1 MGLAGKYLGVS
12 NTFSTDANFS
22 LVLIDK
28 DTGEKKQT
36 YTFYVSPDQVTIQMP
51 GRVQVYQTARGAA
64 HVDHMGAGLSSVII
78 AGQTGLNPLVGNPGL
93 VQYRLLRQL
102 VESYFDLCENAV
114 GPNSVELQL
123 TISYKDNPNFG
134 RWPVTIKDFTMT
146 RSIQKPLE
154 NRYALSMIIIGRNI
168 YSSKKPTSKRT
179 APDTAKVAEAAA
191 TKQVDKMVPDKWFDY
206 IVPREIIKEAT
217 GPDEFGSTIYVSR
230 DREFTFTEIL
240 VKVYPG
246 LFGGAHETSSSA
258 ATMAAKVANEMMLC
272 NGIQDPSKKFKN
284 GDKLT
289 LYVLN
294 LTSSDF
300 IRLGQV
306 TQSPD

>member
-1 MGLAGKYLGVS
+1 MPTSMGLAGKYLGVS

-22 LVLIDK
+22 LVLVDK

-179 APDTAKVAEAAA
+179 APDTAAVAADTLNKAI
-191 TKQVDKMVPDKWFDY
+191 DKFVPDKWFDY
-206 IVPREIIKEAT
+206 TVPKVEIIVVENGVAMIRY
-217 GPDEFGSTIYVSR
+217 S
-230 DREFTFTEIL
+230 EFTFTEIL

-246 LFGGAHETSSSA
+246 LFGSGGSA
-258 ATMAAKVANEMMLC
+258 ATMAAKVSKDMMLC

-294 LTSSDF
+294 LTADDLQN
-300 IRLGQV
+300 IATTGQKLN
-306 TQSPD
+306 P